1 MGELHC
7 RGIQQCLP
15 HVHLLHRQREVQREC
30 PSLGGKKCSSS
41 SKFRLIVIALVTEF
55 YFLNGVCQVFKKE
68 PSHFPFFFKC
78 VMEAVLAGDEAGLT
92 LKEQTVLLVFLD
104 HCFNSLVCTTTL
116 IFICNLGNVMS
127 VGLLLVGSTRM
138 FVFM

>member
-1 MGELHC
+1 MAFNNTIL
-7 RGIQQCLP
+7 
-15 HVHLLHRQREVQREC
+15 
-30 PSLGGKKCSSS
+30 S
-41 SKFRLIVIALVTEF
+41 F
-55 YFLNGVCQVFKKE
+55 GVYQVFKKE

-116 IFICNLGNVMS
+116 IFISNLGNVMS
-127 VGLLLVGSTRM
+127 VMLLLVGSMRM
-138 FVFM
+138 SIPRLLGVISLYFDYDIYMV